1 MRPKTKFTQASR
13 STIRRLL
20 HRADEISLSEINEF
34 IDAIRKRQP
43 IPTKVQLTTKNEHV
57 GNDDNIGNG
66 NILTYPMSCKGA
78 ITLSLTDYECL
89 ERDVYLNDVIIDFFL
104 KYIQLEEM
112 SAEQREKTHI
122 FSTFFFKAL
131 TSRGRSIDEMST
143 RRLNAAQKRHDGV
156 KKWTKDVNIFEKD
169 FIVIPINESEHWYLA
184 IICFPALA
192 TTRNANSKNEM
203 PSDANRSSRG
213 SLLAKKRRTSQLIDD
228 EIDSTSDNAN
238 NSRMLRSQV
247 SEQSCKR

>member
-1 MRPKTKFTQASR
+1 MRPKTKFTQANR

-20 HRADEISLSEINEF
+20 HRADEISLTEINEF
-34 IDAIRKRQP
+34 IDAIKKRQP
-43 IPTKVQLTTKNEHV
+43 VPIRIELITSNANV
-57 GNDDNIGNG
+57 GNDDNING
-66 NILTYPMSCKGA
+66 NILIYPVSSKGA

-89 ERDVYLNDVIIDFFL
+89 ERDVYLNDVIIDFYL

-112 SAEQREKTHI
+112 SAEQRDKTHI

-192 TTRNANSKNEM
+192 TPNNANNKNEM
-203 PSDANRSSRG
+203 PSDTNQSSRG
-213 SLLAKKRRTSQLIDD
+213 SLVAKKRRSSRLFDD
-228 EIDSTSDNAN
+228 GIESTNDNAN
-238 NSRMLRSQV
+238 NSRLLRSQV
-247 SEQSCKR
+247 SEQLSKQ